1 MHESFPDAEC
11 QDAGDK
17 TGDMRMVTSHVRQ
30 HLPFRGQACKSVG
43 HYGEEHAAFQTG
55 SPCIVLDKNESWTYI
70 EWQGFF
76 FVVFGL
82 LVCVLWWAFLKSYE
96 SLTLPVAH
104 PTCLLS
110 SFLHAL
116 LFLSLI
122 SPPRLPCWVLCGL
135 TQLTCDIP
143 LAATV
148 GPGNGMNSTLASQDW
163 WENVFPVNGMRISL
177 CYWTQTKKLSPAAS
191 CDLECREQH
200 TNMDRS
206 CTLDGL
212 WRHWPHSTW
221 SLATSGLMNTHLWF
235 SRQLESGFCSLWPN
249 HFKYTKGLIYLF
261 SKN

>member
-1 MHESFPDAEC
+1 MPGC
-11 QDAGDK
+11 
-17 TGDMRMVTSHVRQ
+17 
-30 HLPFRGQACKSVG
+30 RGQDWRHENGHFTCETASPLQGAGLQICRSLWGGACCLSDWLSL
-43 HYGEEHAAFQTG
+43 YC
-55 SPCIVLDKNESWTYI
+55 P
-70 EWQGFF
+70 WQKWELNIHRMAGFF
-76 FVVFGL
+76 FFVFGL
-82 LVCVLWWAFLKSYE
+82 LVCVLWWAFLKSYG